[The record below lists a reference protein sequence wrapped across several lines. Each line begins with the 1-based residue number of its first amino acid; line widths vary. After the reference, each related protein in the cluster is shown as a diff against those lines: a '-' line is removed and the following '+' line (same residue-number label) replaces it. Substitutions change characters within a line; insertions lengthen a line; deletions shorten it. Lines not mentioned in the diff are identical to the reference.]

1 MPSFKPDPRIQ
12 NQILTLLSLWVDKVE
27 SSANL
32 DEDRSRLLQPTM
44 PTKTFLQML
53 NNVSGNR
60 LSYETLAQYIQNIP
74 AISAL
79 VDPANTNKN
88 TIAVL
93 DPNAEPMADM
103 GTDQPADELA
113 AEQPAPDL
121 VAEPPADD
129 MGTEPMPAPPAMPA
143 PAEPVMPAPAEPVM
157 PAPAEPVMT
166 AGPDRASIVAQMA
179 KRARDRARR

>member
-1 MPSFKPDPRIQ
+1 MPSFNPQPRIQ

-53 NNVSGNR
+53 NNVGGTR
-60 LSYETLAQYIQNIP
+60 LSYETLAQYIQNVP

-79 VDPANTNKN
+79 VDQANTNKN

-93 DPNAEPMADM
+93 DPDAEP
-103 GTDQPADELA
+103 TDDLGAEQPADELG
-113 AEQPAPDL
+113 AEQPADDL
-121 VAEPPADD
+121 GAEQPADDLGAEPPADAL
-129 MGTEPMPAPPAMPA
+129 GAEPMPATPA
-143 PAEPVMPAPAEPVM
+143 PAAEPAV
-157 PAPAEPVMT
+157 P

-179 KRARDRARR
+179 KRARDRAQK